1 MNQHSTGIT
10 ITKIAGKNPNLCS
23 IKVHKTTITMQT
35 EEILKEAR
43 ARFADFRN
51 EMQEVSMKTALG
63 ASEAREA
70 FEREW
75 GRFSSFVDEQG
86 NKIKRQGAWTARMT
100 ERLDQRLHRLN
111 ELVTKGRPVAD
122 GDFSPWRDEVVGVIY
137 EIEFIIH
144 ELYPLLKDDERDLF
158 SMLRVKME
166 IFRTNLVLKTWQN
179 YTETDSLAEAM
190 IIKVEEVMRWHAD
203 FSVTNEEK
211 LEKFRTELQTSLKH
225 FKGAFGEL
233 FR

>member
-1 MNQHSTGIT
+1 MCCGTAIT
-10 ITKIAGKNPNLCS
+10 AWSIKNRNLCS
-23 IKVHKTTITMQT
+23 IKVHKSTTAMQT

-51 EMQEVSMKTALG
+51 EMQEVSMKATLG
-63 ASEAREA
+63 ASDAREA

-75 GRFSSFVDEQG
+75 GRFSVFVDEQG
-86 NKIKRQGAWTARMT
+86 NRVRRHGASTARMT
-100 ERLDQRLHRLN
+100 ERMNQRLHRLC
-111 ELVTKGRPVAD
+111 ELATKGNPD
-122 GDFSPWRDEVVGVIY
+122 NESDFTAWRDETVGIIY

-144 ELYPLLKDDERDLF
+144 ELYPLLKDGERDLF

-166 IFRTNLVLKTWQN
+166 IYRTNLVLKTWQN
-179 YTETDSLAEAM
+179 YTEINPLATAM
-190 IIKVEEVMRWHAD
+190 CAKAEEVMRWYSD

>member
-1 MNQHSTGIT
+1 
-10 ITKIAGKNPNLCS
+10 
-23 IKVHKTTITMQT
+23 MQT
-35 EEILKEAR
+35 EEIMKEAR
-43 ARFADFRN
+43 ARFAEFRN
-51 EMQEVSMKTALG
+51 EMQEISMKAALG
-63 ASEAREA
+63 AGEARDV

-75 GRFSSFVDEQG
+75 GNFSSFVDEQG
-86 NKIKRQGAWTARMT
+86 NRIRRQGAWAARMT
-100 ERLDQRLHRLN
+100 ERLDQRLRRLS
-111 ELVTKGRPVAD
+111 ELVTKGKPAAE

-144 ELYPLLKDDERDLF
+144 ELYPLLKDGERDLF

-179 YTETDSLAEAM
+179 FAETDSLAEAM
-190 IIKVEEVMRWHAD
+190 IIKAEEVMRWHAD

-225 FKGAFGEL
+225 FKGAFSEL
-233 FR
+233 FK

>member
-1 MNQHSTGIT
+1 
-10 ITKIAGKNPNLCS
+10 
-23 IKVHKTTITMQT
+23 MQT

-43 ARFADFRN
+43 ARFADFLN

-63 ASEAREA
+63 TSEAREA

-75 GRFSSFVDEQG
+75 GRFSIFVDEQG
-86 NKIKRQGAWTARMT
+86 NRIKRQSTWTARMT
-100 ERLDQRLHRLN
+100 ERLSQRLQRLN
-111 ELVTKGRPVAD
+111 ELVTKGKPTTE
-122 GDFSPWRDEVVGVIY
+122 GDYSPWRDEVVGVIY
-137 EIEFIIH
+137 EIEFIVH

-179 YTETDSLAEAM
+179 YAETNPLAAEM
-190 IIKVEEVMRWHAD
+190 TVKIEEVIRWHAD
-203 FSVTNEEK
+203 FSVTTEEK

-225 FKGAFGEL
+225 LKGAFGEL

>member
-1 MNQHSTGIT
+1 
-10 ITKIAGKNPNLCS
+10 
-23 IKVHKTTITMQT
+23 MQT
-35 EEILKEAR
+35 EEIMKEAR
-43 ARFADFRN
+43 ARFAEFRN
-51 EMQEVSMKTALG
+51 EIQEISMKAALG
-63 ASEAREA
+63 AGEVRDV

-75 GRFSSFVDEQG
+75 GNFSSFVDEQG
-86 NKIKRQGAWTARMT
+86 NRIRRQGAWAARMT
-100 ERLDQRLHRLN
+100 ERLDQRLRRLS
-111 ELVTKGRPVAD
+111 ELVTKGKPAAE

-137 EIEFIIH
+137 EIEFIVH
-144 ELYPLLKDDERDLF
+144 ELYPLLKDGERDLF

-179 YTETDSLAEAM
+179 FAETDSLAEAM
-190 IIKVEEVMRWHAD
+190 IIKAEEVMRWHAD

-233 FR
+233 FK

>member
-1 MNQHSTGIT
+1 
-10 ITKIAGKNPNLCS
+10 
-23 IKVHKTTITMQT
+23 MQT
-35 EEILKEAR
+35 EEIMKEAR
-43 ARFADFRN
+43 ARFAEFRN
-51 EMQEVSMKTALG
+51 EMQEISMKAARG
-63 ASEAREA
+63 AGEARDV

-75 GRFSSFVDEQG
+75 GNFSSFVDDEG
-86 NKIKRQGAWTARMT
+86 NRIRRQGAWAARMT
-100 ERLDQRLHRLN
+100 ERLDQRHRRLS
-111 ELVTKGRPVAD
+111 ELVTKGKPAVE

-144 ELYPLLKDDERDLF
+144 ELYPLLKDGERDLF

-179 YTETDSLAEAM
+179 FAETDSLAEAM
-190 IIKVEEVMRWHAD
+190 IIKAEEVMRWHAD

-233 FR
+233 FK